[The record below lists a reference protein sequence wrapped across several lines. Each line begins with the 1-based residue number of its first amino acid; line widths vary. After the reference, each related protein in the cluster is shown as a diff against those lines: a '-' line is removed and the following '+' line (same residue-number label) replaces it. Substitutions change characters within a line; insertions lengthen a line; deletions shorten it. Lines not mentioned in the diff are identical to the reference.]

1 MSSAAGLLDQRTR
14 ATGFAGISAVVIA
27 NALEW
32 YDIVIF
38 GYLASVIAVLFFP
51 SDSASASLLLAL
63 ATFGVTYVTRPLGA
77 VLLGAYADRRGRKPA
92 LLVSIWMMVA
102 GSAAI
107 AFAPT
112 YGTAGIAAPIII
124 VLARLLQGFAAGGE
138 FGSST
143 AFLSEQDPKRRGYFA
158 SWQFAS
164 QGVTAILATGIA
176 TLLTVSLTAEQIT
189 SWGWRI
195 PFLFGLLIYP
205 VGIYLRSQ
213 LSETPAFSTQPVDKS
228 PLYKV
233 LADNWQRLLVTLG
246 LIVLG
251 TVAVYTVVF
260 LPTYA
265 VRQLSLSAPYGFAAG
280 LLTASLQLL
289 FVPIF
294 GSLSDRYGRTVFPI
308 IAAVALLIGTY
319 PAFVWLSVEPTFWKL
334 VLLQAV
340 LGVVASA
347 YMGPLPALMS
357 ELFPVRAR
365 TTAISICYAAGVAIF
380 GGFAPFIHAWLINWT
395 GSPAAPGGY
404 VVFAAVI
411 SLLALF
417 SARRMEVSTR

>member
-1 MSSAAGLLDQRTR
+1 

-63 ATFGVTYVTRPLGA
+63 ATFGVTSVTWPLGA

-164 QGVTAILATGIA
+164 QGVTA
-176 TLLTVSLTAEQIT
+176 
-189 SWGWRI
+189 
-195 PFLFGLLIYP
+195 
-205 VGIYLRSQ
+205 
-213 LSETPAFSTQPVDKS
+213 
-228 PLYKV
+228 
-233 LADNWQRLLVTLG
+233 
-246 LIVLG
+246 
-251 TVAVYTVVF
+251 
-260 LPTYA
+260 
-265 VRQLSLSAPYGFAAG
+265 
-280 LLTASLQLL
+280 
-289 FVPIF
+289 
-294 GSLSDRYGRTVFPI
+294 
-308 IAAVALLIGTY
+308 
-319 PAFVWLSVEPTFWKL
+319 
-334 VLLQAV
+334 
-340 LGVVASA
+340 
-347 YMGPLPALMS
+347 
-357 ELFPVRAR
+357 
-365 TTAISICYAAGVAIF
+365 
-380 GGFAPFIHAWLINWT
+380 
-395 GSPAAPGGY
+395 
-404 VVFAAVI
+404 
-411 SLLALF
+411 
-417 SARRMEVSTR
+417 